1 MMTGGIDV
9 NEKTPNLV
17 EELIKKLD
25 ASSEVIEDLKTVLDT
40 VQIDFDVRILIIIIQ
55 TFQLQRDKFYTEGL
69 FNGQATTTGNIARGG
84 GG

>member
-1 MMTGGIDV
+1 MMNSGIDV

-40 VQIDFDVRILIIIIQ
+40 V
-55 TFQLQRDKFYTEGL
+55 
-69 FNGQATTTGNIARGG
+69 
-84 GG
+84 

>member
-1 MMTGGIDV
+1 MNEINRKTKNNKEIGQIINSINNVFNICKTQQEKRNKMMNGGIDV

-40 VQIDFDVRILIIIIQ
+40 V
-55 TFQLQRDKFYTEGL
+55 
-69 FNGQATTTGNIARGG
+69 
-84 GG
+84 